1 VAVSKEIKR
10 LERSNVSLSVTV
22 PKEDVRAQYN
32 DMMKEYTKSIQL
44 PGFRKG
50 KVPQEVLERK
60 FGDAL
65 KGDALGRII
74 EASLKEVLGG
84 EGEEEKL
91 PRHERPLPYST
102 PKLEDE
108 DIKLDLDQDLRFS
121 VVYDVLPEVKIGQW
135 KGLKVEYPY
144 AEVENEDLDRELDEI
159 RERNSVVMDKDD
171 EQAAAKG
178 DVITIDY
185 QIMDEDGVTPLQISR
200 KDMAFTLDGKNVF
213 KFDDDVIGMKK
224 GGTKEFEKK
233 FDDDFFD
240 PMLTGQTR
248 KVKITLL
255 SLKEKQLPEL
265 NDDLAQDVD
274 EKFNTLDDLK
284 NSIKERLN
292 KNLQARLK
300 DRKLSELLA
309 KIMENTPVIIPE
321 SMIQTEIDGRLRR
334 IARYYNIDANVIS
347 QMMGMEKIEE
357 MRGDAQKAL
366 HSRLIIETLM
376 EEQNIEVSEEEIEK
390 EFQSVASE
398 NNVEVDEVKKH
409 YESEQS
415 MLYFIED
422 IKEKKMIDV
431 MLAEN
436 SLNQGKK
443 ENYLA
448 FMADNG

>member
-1 VAVSKEIKR
+1 VAVNKEIRR
-10 LERSNVSLSVTV
+10 LDKSNVSLSVTV

-32 DMMKEYTKSIQL
+32 DMMKEYTKNLQI

-74 EASLKEVLGG
+74 EASLKEVFGG
-84 EGEEEKL
+84 DDAEKL
-91 PRHERPLPYST
+91 PRNERPLPYST

-108 DIKLDLDQDLRFS
+108 DIKLDLDQDLCFS

-144 AEVENEDLDRELDEI
+144 AEVESGDIDRELDEI

-185 QIMDEDGVTPLQISR
+185 QIMEEDGVTPLQISR

-213 KFDDDVIGMKK
+213 KFDDDIIGMKK
-224 GGTKEFEKK
+224 GGTKEFEKH
-233 FDDDFFD
+233 FDDDYFD
-240 PMLTGQTR
+240 PSLSGQKR
-248 KVKITLL
+248 KVKITLI

-265 NDDLAQDVD
+265 NDDFAQDVD

-284 NSIKERLN
+284 NSITERLN
-292 KNLQARLK
+292 KNLQERLK
-300 DRKLSELLA
+300 DRKLNELLA

-334 IARYYNIDANVIS
+334 IARYYNIDANVVS
-347 QMMGMEKIEE
+347 QMMGIEKIEE

-376 EEQNIEVSEEEIEK
+376 EDQKIEVSDDEIEK
-390 EFQSVASE
+390 EMELAASE
-398 NNVEVDEVKKH
+398 NGVDIEEIKKH

-415 MLYFIED
+415 KLYFIED
-422 IKEKKMIDV
+422 IKEKKMINM

-448 FMADNG
+448 FMTDNG